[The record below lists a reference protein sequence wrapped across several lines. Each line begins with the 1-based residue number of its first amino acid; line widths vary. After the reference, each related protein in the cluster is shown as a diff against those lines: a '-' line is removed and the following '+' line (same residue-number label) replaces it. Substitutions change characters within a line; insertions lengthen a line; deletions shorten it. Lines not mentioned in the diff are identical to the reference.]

1 MPAVECAFERS
12 AEGLRSEWSS
22 LHGQPGWRRAR
33 RTSCPYATSQLG
45 RVEKIKERAGC
56 HSSGGSVAGSR
67 KEAVG
72 RSGSGRLHADESE
85 EESSEGARGSD
96 CRWKGLT
103 LTFVSAST
111 RSRVPCVS
119 ESADLGRFASV
130 ESSMSP
136 NSEGKH
142 CPGALT

>member
-1 MPAVECAFERS
+1 MALS
-12 AEGLRSEWSS
+12 T
-22 LHGQPGWRRAR
+22 RA
-33 RTSCPYATSQLG
+33 TWLAQGAADELPYATNQLG

-85 EESSEGARGSD
+85 EESSEGACRSD